1 MTSAI
6 GSITKTS
13 AGSSP
18 TQIQARRTDG
28 EQENLRKVRQ
38 ENQERPVEERKERE
52 SRYNEAKSVR
62 SVDMEA

>member
-6 GSITKTS
+6 GSIDKSS

-18 TQIQARRTDG
+18 TQIQAHRTDA

-52 SRYNEAKSVR
+52 NRYNEAKSVR